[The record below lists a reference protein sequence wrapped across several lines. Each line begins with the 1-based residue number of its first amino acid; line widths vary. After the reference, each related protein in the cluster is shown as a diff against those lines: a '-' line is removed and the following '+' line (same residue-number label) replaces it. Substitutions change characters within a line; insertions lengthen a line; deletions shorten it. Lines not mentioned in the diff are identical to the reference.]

1 MRRLA
6 LVVLLAGL
14 WLLASGPAADAH
26 ALVRSSDPASGSA
39 LDRAPPAVVIT
50 FTEPPDPRVSK
61 IQVLDTLGRTVSQ
74 GDAGAVA
81 GKPTQLRVALGALPD
96 GTYTVSWRTLSKT
109 DGHITAGA
117 FAFGVGVQPG
127 AVTAP
132 QGTASPTS
140 PPPNSLGVAGKWG
153 FYWGLVLVVGAAATG
168 LAVFDRRLPG
178 HPRPLLAGCVGL
190 AALGLIGMA
199 VAERSDVGVPLG
211 ELLATSAG
219 RALLRQ
225 GAGLAVTAVA
235 VALLAARPDRA
246 WRLAVAG
253 AAAAATLVVHVA
265 AGHAAGQSSLRWLA
279 LAEQAGHVVGVG
291 AWIGGLVWLLLGLRQ
306 AAEGGRMAAVQ
317 RFSRLAGIALAVVLA
332 TGTLRAVDEVGSVGR
347 LVSTAYGR
355 TLGVKLALVAGL
367 VSLGALNRW
376 RLVPGGSGRL
386 GTLRRSVRGEVAL
399 AGLVLLATGLL
410 TSLPPA
416 KFVTHQ
422 AKPAT
427 PANVEVSGSDYA
439 TTVRLD
445 LAVTPGIAGPNA
457 FRARVVTYDS
467 RQPYPATRVSLSF
480 SLPSRPDLGSS
491 TLDLARAGEGVWT
504 GQGSPLSIDGR
515 WTITALVTA
524 QGSAV
529 TVPLQVQTR
538 TPAQQVQVSKV
549 PGQPT
554 IYTISLA
561 RSRKLQSYVDPGRPG
576 PNQVHFTFFDPAGN
590 EQPVPAATATATP
603 PGHPAH
609 PLPLLRLG
617 AGHFAANTD
626 LTAGRWHF
634 AIDATLPGKTTAT
647 GQFDQTIDRGN

>member
-14 WLLASGPAADAH
+14 WLLASSPAAGAH
-26 ALVRSSDPASGSA
+26 ALVRSSNPASGSA
-39 LDRAPPAVVIT
+39 LDTAPPAVVIT
-50 FTEPPDPRVSK
+50 FTEPPDPKVSK
-61 IQVLDTLGRTVSQ
+61 IQVLDTSGRTVPQ
-74 GDAGAVA
+74 GDAEPVA
-81 GKPTQLRVALGALPD
+81 GKPTQLRVALGKLPS
-96 GTYTVSWRTLSKT
+96 GTYTVSWRTLSKS
-109 DGHITAGA
+109 DGHVTAGA

-132 QGTASPTS
+132 QGAAAPTS
-140 PPPNSLGVAGKWG
+140 PPPNPLGVIGKWA
-153 FYWGLVLVVGAAATG
+153 FYWGLALVVGAAATG

-178 HPRPLLAGCVGL
+178 RPRPLLAGCVGA
-190 AALGLIGMA
+190 AALGLAAMT
-199 VAERSDVGVPLG
+199 VAERSDVGVPIG

-219 RALLRQ
+219 RGLLRQ

-279 LAEQAGHVVGVG
+279 LTEQAGHVVGVG
-291 AWIGGLVWLLLGLRQ
+291 AWIGGLVWLLLGLR
-306 AAEGGRMAAVQ
+306 AVAGGDRMVVAR
-317 RFSRLAGIALAVVLA
+317 RFSRMAGIVLVVVLA
-332 TGTLRAVDEVGSVGR
+332 TGTLRAVDEVGSWGR

-355 TLGVKLALVAGL
+355 TLDVKLALVAGL
-367 VSLGALNRW
+367 ISLGALNRW
-376 RLVPGGSGRL
+376 RLVPGGPGRL
-386 GTLRRSVRGEVAL
+386 AALRQSVRGEVAL
-399 AGLVLLATGLL
+399 AALVLLATGLL

-416 KFVTHQ
+416 RFVTHA
-422 AKPAT
+422 AKAAT
-427 PANVEVSGSDYA
+427 PPSVEVSGSDYG

-445 LAVTPGIAGPNA
+445 LLVTPGIAGPNA
-457 FRARVVTYDS
+457 FRARVVGYDS

-480 SLPSRPDLGSS
+480 SLPARPDLGSS
-491 TLDLARAGEGVWT
+491 TLELAKAGDGLWT

-515 WTITALVTA
+515 WSVSALVTA
-524 QGSAV
+524 QGNAV

-538 TPAQQVQVSKV
+538 TPPQQVQVSRV

-561 RSRKLQSYVDPGRPG
+561 GSRKLQSYVDPGRPG
-576 PNQVHFTFFDPAGN
+576 ANQVHFTFFDAAGN

-609 PLPLLRLG
+609 PLRLLRLG
-617 AGHFAANTD
+617 AGHFAANID
-626 LTAGRWHF
+626 LTAGRWNF
-634 AIDATLPGKTTAT
+634 AIDATLPGKIAAS
-647 GQFDQTIDRGN
+647 GRFDETIDRGS